1 MSEVMDFI
9 ENIKNVKAEISTVLI
24 VNPESIKVLEEET
37 KKYPNVYLIEDSLA
51 KPNTA
56 IVIKDRELKKIL
68 IEAYES
74 RKAGANNG

>member
-1 MSEVMDFI
+1 MSEVMELI

-24 VNPESIKVLEEET
+24 VNPDSIKVLEEET

-56 IVIKDRELKKIL
+56 IVIKDRELKKML
-68 IEAYES
+68 IEVYES
-74 RKAGANNG
+74 KKAGANNG

>member
-1 MSEVMDFI
+1 MDLI
-9 ENIKNVKAEISTVLI
+9 ENIKNVQAEISTVLI

-37 KKYPNVYLIEDSLA
+37 KKYLNVYLIEDSLA

-56 IVIKDRELKKIL
+56 NVIKDRELKKML